1 MSDLTFEHFR
11 TLDAADPLRHFRAR
25 FSLPD
30 DVVYLDGNSLGVL
43 PAQTPARLQQ
53 LMEMEWGSGLVRSWN
68 AAGWVDLPQRLG
80 DKIGQLI
87 GAAPG
92 QTVAADSTSVNLY
105 KALAMALRLR
115 PDRRVIVCEDGD
127 FPTDQYIAQGL
138 VAQLGGGHELR
149 RVPAT
154 HIADALD
161 ADCALL
167 MLSHVNYRTGELHDM
182 AALTARAQAVGAL
195 TLWDLA
201 HSAGALPVELDAVQ
215 ADFAV
220 GCGYKYLN
228 GGPGAP
234 AFLYVAQR
242 WQAQVQ
248 SPLSGW
254 FGHARPFAF
263 EPDYAPA
270 SGITR
275 TLTGTPPILSM
286 AALEVGVDLM
296 LEAPLAAI
304 REKSL
309 RLTADFIAL
318 ADQQLAAHGIT
329 VASPREALRRGSQ
342 VCLRHSQAWP
352 IMQALIAR
360 GVIGDF
366 RAPDLLRFGFT
377 PLYTTHAEVWAAV
390 QALLQLMETGAWDQP
405 QFHARKAVT

>member
-1 MSDLTFEHFR
+1 MSPLTPEHCR
-11 TLDAADPLRHFRAR
+11 ALDAADPLRDFRAR
-25 FSLPD
+25 FSLPPD
-30 DVVYLDGNSLGVL
+30 LIYLDGNSLGVL

-53 LMEMEWGSGLVRSWN
+53 LMAQEWGNGLVRSWN

-80 DKIGQLI
+80 DKIGTLI

-92 QTVAADSTSVNLY
+92 QTVAADSTSLNLY
-105 KALAMALRLR
+105 KALAMALQLR
-115 PDRRVIVCEDGD
+115 PGRRVIVCEEGD

-138 VAQLGGGHELR
+138 IAQLGAAHELR
-149 RVPAT
+149 RVPA
-154 HIADALD
+154 AQLAAALNE
-161 ADCALL
+161 DCALL

-182 AALTARAQAVGAL
+182 AALTARAHAVGAL

-201 HSAGALPVELDAVQ
+201 HSAGALPVTLDAAQ

-270 SGITR
+270 AGITR
-275 TLTGTPPILSM
+275 TLAGTPPILSM

-296 LEAPLAAI
+296 REASMQAI
-304 REKSL
+304 RSKSL
-309 RLTADFIAL
+309 RLTQDFIAL
-318 ADQQLAAHGIT
+318 ADAHLASHGIS
-329 VASPREALRRGSQ
+329 VASPREPERRGSQ
-342 VCLRHSQAWP
+342 VCLRHPQAWP

-377 PLYTTHAEVWAAV
+377 PLYTTHAEVWQAV
-390 QALLQLMETGAWDQP
+390 EILRQLMQSGAWDQP
-405 QFHARKAVT
+405 QFHARKVVT